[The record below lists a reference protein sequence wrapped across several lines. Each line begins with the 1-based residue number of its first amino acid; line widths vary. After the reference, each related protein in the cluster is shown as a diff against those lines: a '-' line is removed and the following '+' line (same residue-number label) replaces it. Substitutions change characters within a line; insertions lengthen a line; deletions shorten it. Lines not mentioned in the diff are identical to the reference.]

1 MKLPTFFHRR
11 FLTIAFAI
19 SFALVIVG
27 LAISYVN
34 LGNGD
39 RPLILHFDIFRGI
52 DFFGSTNDVLSIGFI
67 GLGILIINL
76 LLAMTLMHKEPVLPY
91 FIASIS
97 LVIALF
103 TLIALV
109 VIFSVN

>member
-1 MKLPTFFHRR
+1 MKLPTFFRRR

-52 DFFGSTNDVLSIGFI
+52 DFFGSAKDVFNIGFI
-67 GLGILIINL
+67 GFSILAINL
-76 LLAMTLMHKEPVLPY
+76 LLAMVIFHKEPVLSY

-97 LVIALF
+97 LAIALF